1 MSDSLNEGIQRKKR
15 SHADIVAAKIYHR
28 DYLKTR
34 DKSYRKYDP
43 DKYAHMRVVDNS
55 ELLDQEELVSEGM
68 GGFVRGVIQSGRE
81 GSVEQDIT
89 KLLNRINH
97 LVMDLVH
104 DGDHAADDS
113 DGDDSTDDHHDHHDH
128 DTTDHGNDA
137 DSSQNTDP
145 VHVLTKANVLR
156 AMGIRRD
163 SPNADQIYRDRMKQ
177 FNANPSSDANQRL
190 LDAVINALSNSNAD
204 HDDDGDGDDESHVPR
219 PSTRGD
225 KSIKLKDVNTVEKLL
240 QRYTDEELIK
250 GSSFVDPD
258 TDEIVNGTVNSAIHM
273 FKAAMQDNEVKEFLE
288 HLENVI
294 NGGREPTHSTDD
306 TFYKSDWILFPDV
319 NAKQWRP
326 VKKGQ
331 ENVITKIFAN
341 NPVVANAF
349 TAVLIEDGNQPS
361 YYVLRLKELK
371 EDDFKG
377 IKSFNR
383 FPRGWLKTAK
393 HRMGAPTTGR
403 GFSSEDQAKS
413 VMDHFGADEF
423 SEIVEDGGRFFIEVN
438 VFNNKQQDDSQ
449 EDVDDSQ
456 EDVDDSQEDVDDSQ
470 EDADDSQ
477 EDVDDEE
484 HDEEDSKRW
493 YMSDWIVIPPRDAR
507 QPRPSSVARVQR
519 FFDDHPKLKNL
530 YTVQHV
536 VIGDNK
542 YGVLRSKK
550 YKTHDVTNNRPMS
563 MIVDPNTGKPFPNKE
578 SAERMITYLE
588 MDGLLAL
595 ALTPEKDL
603 CLQATTKVQT
613 ESDLS
618 MVRQIG
624 FGQYYAHEMLA
635 EGERWDNTKAYVGG
649 FGKSLVTQI
658 GDKYRDIAQN
668 SMIGKAISA
677 ARSAVN
683 KSRAKRESQ
692 RAQRN
697 MLQIEKVI
705 KTIARMRG
713 RLNDEERFDRILE
726 RCIKRAFPVPA
737 GYRLFKQ
744 LYAHHSATH

>member
-43 DKYAHMRVVDNS
+43 DKYAHKRVVDNS
-55 ELLDQEELVSEGM
+55 ELIDQEELVSEGM
-68 GGFVRGVIQSGRE
+68 GGFVKGIIQSGRE

-89 KLLNRINH
+89 KLLNSINH
-97 LVMDLVH
+97 LVMDMVH
-104 DGDHAADDS
+104 DDPDS
-113 DGDDSTDDHHDHHDH
+113 DLSDSHGNGGDADHGGDSTDRHGS
-128 DTTDHGNDA
+128 DTNHSGSS
-137 DSSQNTDP
+137 DSNEDDP
-145 VHVLTKANVLR
+145 THILTKANVLR
-156 AMGIRRD
+156 VMGIRQD
-163 SPNADQIYRDRMKQ
+163 SPNADRIYRDRMKQ
-177 FNANPSSDANQRL
+177 FKANPSSDENQRL
-190 LDAVINALSNSNAD
+190 LDAVINSFFNDKN
-204 HDDDGDGDDESHVPR
+204 DDNDGGDDEET
-219 PSTRGD
+219 PSPSKRGD
-225 KSIKLKDVNTVEKLL
+225 KSVKLEDVDTVEKLL
-240 QRYTDEELIK
+240 QRYTDSELIK
-250 GSSFVDPD
+250 GSSIIDPD
-258 TDEIVNGTVNSAIHM
+258 TNEIISNGTVNNTIQM
-273 FKAAMQDNEVKEFLE
+273 FKDAKQDNEVKEFLE
-288 HLENVI
+288 HLEQVI
-294 NGGREPTHSTDD
+294 NGEQEPTYPTDD
-306 TFYKSDWILFPDV
+306 TYYKSDWILFPDV

-361 YYVLRLKELK
+361 YYVLRLNDLT
-371 EDDFKG
+371 EDDFNG

-383 FPRGWLKTAK
+383 FPREWLNNDKYK
-393 HRMGAPTTGR
+393 MGAPTSGK
-403 GFSSEDQAKS
+403 GFSSKDRAKS

-423 SEIVEDGGRFFIEVN
+423 SEIVEDGGRFYIVANLSGSQPDGEDEEEDEGDAQGQADSATDGQGDAN
-438 VFNNKQQDDSQ
+438 DDGAS
-449 EDVDDSQ
+449 
-456 EDVDDSQEDVDDSQ
+456 
-470 EDADDSQ
+470 EDAAQPST
-477 EDVDDEE
+477 
-484 HDEEDSKRW
+484 KL
-493 YMSDWIVIPPRDAR
+493 YMSDWIIIPPRNASRAR
-507 QPRPSSVARVQR
+507 QSSVKKVQR

-530 YTVQHV
+530 YTVREV
-536 VIGDNK
+536 DNGSIK

-550 YKTHDVTNNRPMS
+550 YKSHEEVDRRPLT
-563 MIVDPNTGKPFPNKE
+563 MILDPNTGKPFPNQE

-588 MDGLLAL
+588 MDGLLEV
-595 ALTPEKDL
+595 ALTPGDRL
-603 CLQATTKVQT
+603 FCLQATTNVQT

-618 MVRQIG
+618 MIRQIG

-635 EGERWDNTKAYVGG
+635 EGERWDNTKAFAGG

-677 ARSAVN
+677 GRSAVN
-683 KSRAKRESQ
+683 DSRAKREDQ
-692 RAQRN
+692 RTQANALR
-697 MLQIEKVI
+697 IEKVI
-705 KTIARMRG
+705 KTIVRMRG
-713 RLNDEERFDRILE
+713 RVKDERRFDQILE